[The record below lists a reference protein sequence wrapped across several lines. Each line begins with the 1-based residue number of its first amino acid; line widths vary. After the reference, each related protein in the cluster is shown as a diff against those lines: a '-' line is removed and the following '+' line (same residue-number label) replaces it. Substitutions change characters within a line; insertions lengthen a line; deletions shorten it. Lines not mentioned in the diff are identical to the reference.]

1 MAVWRVLIVEDDP
14 QMRAFFAASVRRS
27 GQLELVCSVGSVSE
41 AKALLDDD
49 GQTVHVLLTDL
60 GLPDGSGLEV
70 IRHARLRHPDC
81 EALVI
86 SMFGDEDNVLA
97 SIEAGA
103 LGYIHKDAAP
113 DDIATTI
120 LEMKAGA
127 SPISPMIA
135 RRVLSKYLSLQSN
148 SVVAPV
154 YVQSHAIKKEVIDAN
169 KGLLSR
175 REQEVLELVA
185 RGFSYSEIAD
195 QKNLSVHTIQTHI
208 KSLYGKLEVH
218 SKMEAVVEA
227 TRMGLLPRQ
236 AEAAFSK

>member
-1 MAVWRVLIVEDDP
+1 MWRVLIVEDDP
-14 QMRAFFAASVRRS
+14 QMRAFF
-27 GQLELVCSVGSVSE
+27 VGSVSRAPTLHLESSAASVAE
-41 AKALLDDD
+41 AKACLDRAAQGID
-49 GQTVHVLLTDL
+49 VLLTDL

-70 IRHARLRHPDC
+70 IRYARVRHPAC

-113 DDIATTI
+113 DDIANTI

-135 RRVLSKYLSLQSN
+135 RRVLSKYRAMQSN
-148 SVVAPV
+148 AQPARAVIE
-154 YVQSHAIKKEVIDAN
+154 QSAIKIEACSGEKSI
-169 KGLLSR
+169 LSP
-175 REQEVLELVA
+175 REQEVLELIA
-185 RGFSYSEIAD
+185 RGFSYTEIAD
-195 QKNLSVHTIQTHI
+195 LKGLSVHTIQTHI
-208 KSLYGKLEVH
+208 RGLYGKLEVH

-227 TRMGLLPRQ
+227 TRMGLLPQPPHPTPGR
-236 AEAAFSK
+236 

>member
-1 MAVWRVLIVEDDP
+1 MWRVLIVEDDP
-14 QMRAFFAASVRRS
+14 QMREFF
-27 GQLELVCSVGSVSE
+27 VGSVSRAPELTLEASVASVAE
-41 AKALLDDD
+41 AKACLDHAARGID
-49 GQTVHVLLTDL
+49 VLLTDL

-70 IRHARLRHPDC
+70 IRYARQRHPAC

-113 DDIATTI
+113 DDIANTI

-135 RRVLSKYLSLQSN
+135 RRVLSKYRSMQSN
-148 SVVAPV
+148 LPSALVVVESA
-154 YVQSHAIKKEVIDAN
+154 AIKTEAGGGEKSI
-169 KGLLSR
+169 LSP
-175 REQEVLELVA
+175 REQEVLELIA
-185 RGFSYSEIAD
+185 RGFSYSEIAEL
-195 QKNLSVHTIQTHI
+195 KSLSVHTIQTHI

-227 TRMGLLPRQ
+227 TRMGLLPQ
-236 AEAAFSK
+236 HSQPAAFR